1 MALSDIAYPRERCPS
16 SVKPHGTQHARV
28 EPFSRSSWQPE
39 RPSNEGKKRQVMS
52 LGTIL
57 IILLVLAL
65 VGVLPTWGYSTSW
78 GYAPG
83 GIVGL
88 LLVIVIILALL
99 GRL

>member
-1 MALSDIAYPRERCPS
+1 MVKQVHLSRC
-16 SVKPHGTQHARV
+16 GG
-28 EPFSRSSWQPE
+28 SRTFW
-39 RPSNEGKKRQVMS
+39 NEEVIQTRKVNMS

-57 IILLVLAL
+57 VILLVLAL
-65 VGVLPTWGYSTSW
+65 IGVLPTWGYSTSW

-83 GIVGL
+83 GILGV